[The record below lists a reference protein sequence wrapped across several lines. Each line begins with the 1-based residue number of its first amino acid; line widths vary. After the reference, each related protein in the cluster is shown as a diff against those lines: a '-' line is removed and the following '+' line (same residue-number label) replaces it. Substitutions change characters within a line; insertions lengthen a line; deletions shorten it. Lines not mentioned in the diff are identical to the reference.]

1 MPLTSD
7 DSELLKSLFNGKY
20 ISWHVEFGRIY
31 NVDSSIVNI
40 LYEEIFINLKNI
52 SIATHSSKLNRYFN
66 KLGFKAKFESLIKY
80 DVINLDEIELVLI
93 GGSADSSNKIIEI
106 IKNITLKNITL
117 VIVQHVESD
126 RVGIFDTIL
135 QGYTNYK
142 VSYARDLQKIQKNS
156 IYIAPNNK
164 HLKVENGFFSLSD
177 DEKYNYSKPSISI
190 SYESFSAFYKN
201 KLLVIQECGYV
212 SDGVDKLE
220 YLKENNSKLIIQDI
234 DECEA
239 KPMVKNALN
248 INVHNYMFNVKDMIT
263 YINIIDNK
271 VTKEVWIEYLLD
283 KIYEIHNYDFRLY
296 HRDMLNRRLN
306 IFMIKHEIKNIK
318 DAVAIILFNKSA
330 FKGFFLE
337 ISINVTELFRHP
349 KSLKYLEKILYENS
363 KQMHN
368 IKVWSAGCSSGEETY
383 SVAILLD
390 TLGLLDKSIIYA
402 TDFNSVVLEE
412 AKNALYSKET
422 YTLAKKNF
430 SEMELNVNLCSY
442 FIKNNNYVTIN
453 DKIKKKTLF
462 FEHNLVEDSSFNEFN
477 IIICRNV
484 IIYFN
489 DDLQQK
495 VFQLFYE
502 SLKFGGYLVLGESEF
517 VHSLFIDKFK
527 RCSDNS
533 KIFKKVA

>member
-1 MPLTSD
+1 MLKFFTSDDTCSIILEMPLTSD
-7 DSELLKSLFNGKY
+7 DSELLKSLFSGKY

-52 SIATHSSKLNRYFN
+52 SITTHSSKLNRYFN

-106 IKNITLKNITL
+106 VKNITLKNITL

-248 INVHNYMFNVKDMIT
+248 INVHNYMFNLKDMIT

-271 VTKEVWIEYLLD
+271 VTKEVWI
-283 KIYEIHNYDFRLY
+283 
-296 HRDMLNRRLN
+296 
-306 IFMIKHEIKNIK
+306 
-318 DAVAIILFNKSA
+318 
-330 FKGFFLE
+330 GFFLE

-422 YTLAKKNF
+422 YALAKNNF
-430 SEMELNVNLCSY
+430 SEIGLNIDLDNY
-442 FIKNNNYVTIN
+442 FIQNNNYVTIN